1 MLGVIKMSFFFAD
14 GIIYHCDKC
23 KKNQDI
29 AIEEGGKY
37 FQIGDGG
44 VLNQYRLNNFYRT
57 TNKIHFSEGY
67 ICSNCLKKENI
78 DNELWNNV
86 YKIED
91 NAYKIY
97 DIYNFYQSKVNK
109 KIFSW
114 IKEWLEKYSFKN
126 NEIALFE
133 KLLSDK
139 QISDIKIIKKRVN
152 SLLHGHEVKFKYA
165 TMIKN
170 DICNSRKVKLLNLIE
185 ENYQNDSREYAE
197 KIKEI
202 RPFLGQNDFT
212 IWREVEN
219 SFNVNPYICYERT
232 IVNTE
237 VITDEEKQFYFAEKI
252 TPNKF
257 FAEQPILKIFDD
269 LENVF
274 YHAEG
279 IPILRNKLKEELVS
293 ELKK

>member
-1 MLGVIKMSFFFAD
+1 MSFFFAD

-29 AIEEGGKY
+29 AIEVGGKY

-139 QISDIKIIKKRVN
+139 QISDIKIIKKRMN
-152 SLLHGHEVKFKYA
+152 SLLHGHEVKFKYV

-237 VITDEEKQFYFAEKI
+237 VITDEEKKFYFSQKI

>member
-57 TNKIHFSEGY
+57 TNKMHFVEGY
-67 ICSNCLKKENI
+67 ICSNCLKQEKI

-97 DIYNFYQSKVNK
+97 DIYNFYQSKVNE
-109 KIFSW
+109 KIFFW

-202 RPFLGQNDFT
+202 RPFLGQNDFI

-219 SFNVNPYICYERT
+219 SFNVNPYICYEKT
-232 IVNTE
+232 IVTTE
-237 VITDEEKQFYFAEKI
+237 VITDEEKKFYFSEKI

-257 FAEQPILKIFDD
+257 FVEKPILKIFDD

>member
-1 MLGVIKMSFFFAD
+1 MSFFFAD

-57 TNKIHFSEGY
+57 TNKMHFVEGY

-97 DIYNFYQSKVNK
+97 DIYNFYQSKVNE

-114 IKEWLEKYSFKN
+114 IKEWLENYSFKI
-126 NEIALFE
+126 NETALFE

>member
-57 TNKIHFSEGY
+57 TNKMHFVEGY
-67 ICSNCLKKENI
+67 ICSNCLKQEKI

>member
-1 MLGVIKMSFFFAD
+1 MKMSFFFAD

-23 KKNQDI
+23 NKTQDV
-29 AIEEGGKY
+29 AIKEGGNY

-44 VLNQYRLNNFYRT
+44 VLNQNRLNNFYRT

-97 DIYNFYQSKVNK
+97 DIYNFYQSKVNE

-114 IKEWLEKYSFKN
+114 IKEWLENYSFKI
-126 NEIALFE
+126 NETALFE

-139 QISDIKIIKKRVN
+139 QISDIKIVKKRVN
-152 SLLHGHEVKFKYA
+152 SLLHGHEVQLKYT

-170 DICNSRKVKLLNLIE
+170 NICNSIKVKLLNVIE
-185 ENYQNDSREYAE
+185 ENYQNDSREYVE

-202 RPFLGQNDFT
+202 RPFLGENDFI

-219 SFNVNPYICYERT
+219 SFNVNPYICYENT
-232 IVNTE
+232 IVSTE
-237 VITDEEKQFYFAEKI
+237 VIKDKEKQFYFAEKI
-252 TPNKF
+252 IPNKF
-257 FAEQPILKIFDD
+257 FAEQPVLKIFDEV
-269 LENVF
+269 ENIF
-274 YHAEG
+274 YHAKG
-279 IPILRNKLKEELVS
+279 IPILRTKLKEELLS
-293 ELKK
+293 EF

>member
-1 MLGVIKMSFFFAD
+1 MSFFFAD

-29 AIEEGGKY
+29 AIEEGGKH

-57 TNKIHFSEGY
+57 TNKMHFVEGY
-67 ICSNCLKKENI
+67 ICSNCLKKEKI

-97 DIYNFYQSKVNK
+97 DIYNFYQSKVNE

-114 IKEWLEKYSFKN
+114 IKEWLENYSFKI
-126 NEIALFE
+126 NETALFE

-139 QISDIKIIKKRVN
+139 QISDIKIVKKRVN
-152 SLLHGHEVKFKYA
+152 SLLHGHEVQLKYT

-170 DICNSRKVKLLNLIE
+170 NICNSIKVKLLNVIE
-185 ENYQNDSREYAE
+185 ENYQNDSREYVE

-202 RPFLGQNDFT
+202 RPFLGENDFI

-219 SFNVNPYICYERT
+219 SFNVNPYICYENT
-232 IVNTE
+232 IVSTE
-237 VITDEEKQFYFAEKI
+237 VIKDKEKQFYFAEKI
-252 TPNKF
+252 IPNKF
-257 FAEQPILKIFDD
+257 FTEQPVLKIFDEV
-269 LENVF
+269 ENIF
-274 YHAEG
+274 YHAKG
-279 IPILRNKLKEELVS
+279 IPILRTKLKEELLS
-293 ELKK
+293 EF

>member
-1 MLGVIKMSFFFAD
+1 MSFFFAD

-57 TNKIHFSEGY
+57 TNKMHFVEGY
-67 ICSNCLKKENI
+67 ICSNCLKQEKI

-97 DIYNFYQSKVNK
+97 DIYNFYQSKVNE
-109 KIFSW
+109 KIFFW
-114 IKEWLEKYSFKN
+114 INEWLEKYSFKN